1 MKKDNS
7 VNLTVAS
14 ENMVII
20 DNHLDYEFGKR
31 LVEENQK
38 ERETHKSSGK
48 LSAGQLGSP
57 LQWQILK
64 SFGIFER
71 VIDDYTLRKFERGK
85 DIEKKYLSSINGVID
100 TQIGVVYRG
109 CVGYMDAFV
118 DTSNWEYPSGKL
130 PLEVKSVSNAKF
142 KRIMGQCAPDRGH
155 ALQNALY
162 ALAVNSEFF
171 AISYIA
177 SDDYRVLTFI
187 LKTSDWKSK
196 VDAIIDRY
204 DAQLKTGKVPVFVPE
219 EAWQKNAMYNQ
230 FPDWAGLTQDEI
242 DKKFEAIL
250 LDLAKEI

>member
-7 VNLTVAS
+7 VNLSVAT
-14 ENMVII
+14 ENLVIL
-20 DNHLDYEFGKR
+20 DNYLDNEFGRQLIEQNK
-31 LVEENQK
+31 K
-38 ERETHKSSGK
+38 EKESHKSSGK
-48 LSAGQLGSP
+48 LSASQLGSP

-85 DIEKKYLSSINGVID
+85 DIEKKYLENIPGVIEK
-100 TQIGVVYRG
+100 QKFVEYRD
-109 CVGYMDAFV
+109 CIGYMDAKV
-118 DTSNWEYPSGKL
+118 DTSTWEYPSGIL

-162 ALAVNSEFF
+162 ALAECTEYF
-171 AISYIA
+171 AVSYIA

-187 LKTSDWKSK
+187 LKTSDWKPK

-204 DAQLKTGKVPVFVPE
+204 QAQLKTEKVPVFIPE
-219 EAWQKNAMYNQ
+219 EKWQANPMYNP
-230 FPDWAGLTQDEI
+230 FPDWALSQEEI
-242 DKKFEAIL
+242 DEKFDKL
-250 LDLAKEI
+250 LTELTKEI